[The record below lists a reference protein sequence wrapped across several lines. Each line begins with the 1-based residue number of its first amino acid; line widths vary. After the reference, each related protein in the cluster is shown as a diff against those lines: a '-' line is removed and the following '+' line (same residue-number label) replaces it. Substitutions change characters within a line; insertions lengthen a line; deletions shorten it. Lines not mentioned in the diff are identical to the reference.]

1 MFAGNGE
8 SRPLFTI
15 HEDVITQRSKLLRTA
30 RQQKKNWKKSKA
42 SMLKDED
49 PQVFSAYLHT
59 VYFGVVSLKN
69 RTAEDAAGNATGN
82 ASRNKEVARFLID
95 LYLLADKLL
104 DSVTANMVIDEILS
118 FFDRNIGPL
127 SGVTPHVYASTADGS
142 PLRMLVRNFYIHEV
156 NRSWP
161 TSAGEWDL
169 PTEFLQDF
177 ALEICRLQQENP
189 RGIIEVIFED
199 HLVNRREGHYHQK
212 VDQQ

>member
-8 SRPLFTI
+8 SRRLFTI

-69 RTAEDAAGNATGN
+69 RIAEDA
-82 ASRNKEVARFLID
+82 EVARFLVD

-104 DSVTANMVIDEILS
+104 DPVTANMVIDEILS

-142 PLRMLVRNFYIHEV
+142 PLRMLVRDFYIHEV

-189 RGIIEVIFED
+189 RGTIEVIFED

>member
-69 RTAEDAAGNATGN
+69 RIAEDA
-82 ASRNKEVARFLID
+82 EVARFLVD

-104 DSVTANMVIDEILS
+104 DPVTANMVIDEILS

-142 PLRMLVRNFYIHEV
+142 LLRMLVRDFYIHEV
-156 NRSWP
+156 GRS
-161 TSAGEWDL
+161 
-169 PTEFLQDF
+169 
-177 ALEICRLQQENP
+177 
-189 RGIIEVIFED
+189 
-199 HLVNRREGHYHQK
+199 
-212 VDQQ
+212 

>member
-8 SRPLFTI
+8 SRRLFTI

-42 SMLKDED
+42 IMLKDED

-69 RTAEDAAGNATGN
+69 RTAEDAAGNATRI

-104 DSVTANMVIDEILS
+104 DSVTANMAIEILS

-127 SGVTPHVYASTADGS
+127 SGVTPYVYASTADGS
-142 PLRMLVRNFYIHEV
+142 PLRMLVRDFYIHEV

-161 TSAGEWDL
+161 TSAGNGIYQL
-169 PTEFLQDF
+169 NSYKTL
-177 ALEICRLQQENP
+177 RLRYVVFSKRILGESS
-189 RGIIEVIFED
+189 R
-199 HLVNRREGHYHQK
+199 
-212 VDQQ
+212 